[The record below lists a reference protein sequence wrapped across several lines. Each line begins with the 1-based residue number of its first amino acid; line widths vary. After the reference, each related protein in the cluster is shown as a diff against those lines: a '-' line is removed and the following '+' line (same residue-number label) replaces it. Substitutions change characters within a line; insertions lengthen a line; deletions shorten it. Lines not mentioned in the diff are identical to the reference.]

1 MSKVPHG
8 HGYAGSGL
16 GRGCRERE
24 GHLMV
29 EAAFAVAWVTLG
41 HSLEARLDPVIARK
55 SRVVIWWRGRQGDGG
70 VGDVG
75 SLDAAAA
82 GVVGGFYGDGG
93 CGAWCESGRMHGA
106 SWVLFV

>member
-1 MSKVPHG
+1 MAHAWQRDVTEALEHG
-8 HGYAGSGL
+8 G
-16 GRGCRERE
+16 
-24 GHLMV
+24 
-29 EAAFAVAWVTLG
+29 AW
-41 HSLEARLDPVIARK
+41 
-55 SRVVIWWRGRQGDGG
+55 RQGDGG